1 MSKNLKTIHVQYFA
15 LLREQ
20 RKKSSEKVSTDAAT
34 AKDFYHE
41 LQNKYHFTL
50 NTDILK
56 VAVNDE
62 FSTWNTK
69 LKNNDTI
76 TFIPPVAGG

>member
-1 MSKNLKTIHVQYFA
+1 MSKSLKTIHVQYYA

-20 RKKSSEKVSTDAAT
+20 RKISSEKVLTEAVT
-34 AKDFYHE
+34 AKEFYQE
-41 LQNKYHFTL
+41 LQTKYHFTL
-50 NTDILK
+50 SMDILK
-56 VAVNDE
+56 VALNDQ

-76 TFIPPVAGG
+76 IFIPPVAGG